1 MTEMIRVVVVD
12 DHPLFRAGVTHT
24 LNSGPDIK
32 VVGEGTNGEDAI
44 RLARDLLPDI
54 ALVNIR
60 MPGGGVEAARSIAMT
75 CPVIKI
81 AMLTISEHEDD
92 VIGSLQAGARAYIL
106 KGISGPALIEVLR
119 DLYNGSSYVS
129 PGLAARILSETMRRS
144 PRSGASEVPFSAL
157 TAREEQILEG
167 VAKGLSNKE
176 IGLDLGIRETTAKNY
191 MTNVLQKLHVR
202 NRVKAVLLAKE
213 RWKNGDV

>member
-1 MTEMIRVVVVD
+1 MVVVD

-54 ALVNIR
+54 ALLNIR
-60 MPGGGVEAARSIAMT
+60 MPGGGVEAARAIAMT

-81 AMLTISEHEDD
+81 AMLTISEHKDD

-129 PGLAARILSETMRRS
+129 PDLAARILFETMRRS

-176 IGLDLGIRETTAKNY
+176 IGLDLGIRETTVKNY

-202 NRVKAVLLAKE
+202 NRVKAALLAKE